1 MPAITGWNKTE
12 CGAPCWVPPEF
23 PEQGRLVLTPK
34 QIEANY
40 KKIVAEERLY
50 QRQASQSQQDRCCK
64 SLHISLFFDGTNNN
78 EPYDTNIATPA
89 HPTNIAKLYHASTAT
104 GIEANQANEQGFY
117 SFYMP
122 GVGTPFPEIGTYD
135 YYADGL
141 KYATGGESR
150 INWALIQIC
159 NALQHTLT
167 QSFIPN
173 GVMKTAVKNMDSD
186 KAMIAHTSAVMDAI
200 TIRPGMPSQQTVK
213 NYKDAQQGKF
223 SARIDRLQQIE
234 SILAP
239 LKDKVYYFKPQLLNI
254 KLFVYG
260 FSRGAAEARTF
271 ATWLDEILSTSAL
284 SSKGTLLELPVS
296 IEFMGICD
304 TVPAVGI
311 ANLVPGFSGHNGWAG
326 GTQEIPRSGLVKRCC
341 HFVAAHEQRQ
351 CFSLDSIRYP
361 DGTYPSNAVE
371 VVYPGMHS
379 DIGGG
384 YPQGDQGKAR
394 DSDGELLSQII
405 LHDMYAAA
413 FEAGAPL
420 SMLPANLSLAP
431 NVMEKQSFRKM
442 SESSI
447 KEFKISSNLV
457 SRFNAWR
464 TTITDSTSPVSQGLY
479 SPSQCNLFSLENVI
493 EEQMI
498 WMTAWRIARFACSRQ
513 NPHNITHQAF
523 FQHAAQHSDVTIP
536 PWDPLFAKKIDIAL
550 SNEEKA
556 CNDNLDIIKKN
567 RKLEEDK
574 FANNPDW
581 VPPKVNEKGEPLIGT
596 PLYDATNARG
606 QLWDAALSF
615 RRRYDDNL
623 NDIDD
628 FHSLQGKW
636 IITIVDSLLQEEF
649 YGLMHSEPESEYLY
663 LKENAQTLYTGKIL
677 PALNHENKTTDVA
690 LVIDLYDNQIHDSR
704 AWFMHSELGIRELA
718 GDYFLMRMIYFGQKW
733 NKYCSVVLIDDENF
747 KRKIVSRQGFIFQDN
762 NEKVAYID
770 NTTGEKS
777 IIPNSQISFPTD
789 EFDVLLSYI
798 QEQKS
803 LEIYVNNQNKLL
815 SSPNTTLLT

>member
-23 PEQGRLVLTPK
+23 PEQGRLVLTSK

-50 QRQASQSQQDRCCK
+50 QRQASQLQQDRCCK

-89 HPTNIAKLYHASTAT
+89 HPTNIAKLFHATT
-104 GIEANQANEQGFY
+104 PQNTEANEQGFN

-173 GVMKTAVKNMDSD
+173 GTMKTAVKNMDSD

-200 TIRPGMPSQQTVK
+200 TIRPGMPSKQTVK

-223 SARIDRLQQIE
+223 SARLDRLQQIE
-234 SILAP
+234 SLLAP
-239 LKDKVYYFKPQLLNI
+239 LKDKIYYFKPQLLNI

-361 DGTYPSNAVE
+361 DGTYPTNAIE

-384 YPQGDQGKAR
+384 YPRGDQGKAR

-420 SMLPANLSLAP
+420 SILSANLSLAP
-431 NVMEKQSFRKM
+431 NVMEKQPFREM
-442 SESSI
+442 TPDTED
-447 KEFKISSNLV
+447 EFDFDNILIN
-457 SRFNAWR
+457 RFNAWR
-464 TTITDSTSPVSQGLY
+464 TTITDSANPVSQGLY

-493 EEQMI
+493 QEQMV

-513 NPHNITHQAF
+513 NPHNITHQTF
-523 FQHAAQHSDVTIP
+523 FQHAAQHSDVNIP

-556 CNDNLDIIKKN
+556 CNDNLDMIRKN

-581 VPPKVNEKGEPLIGT
+581 VPPKVNQNGEPLIGT

-636 IITIVDSLLQEEF
+636 IITIVDSLLQDEF
-649 YGLMHSEPESEYLY
+649 YGLMHLDPESEYLY
-663 LKENAQTLYTGKIL
+663 LKENAQILYTEKIL

-747 KRKIVSRQGFIFQDN
+747 KQKIVSRQGFIILDN
-762 NEKVAYID
+762 NGRIAYID
-770 NTTGEKS
+770 NITGEKS

-789 EFDVLLSYI
+789 EFDTLLSYI
-798 QEQKS
+798 QAQKS
-803 LEIYVNNQNKLL
+803 LENYVNNQNKLL
-815 SSPNTTLLT
+815 SSPNTILLT